1 MLYWFNPFVWIAF
14 REMRLDREIACDIA
28 VLNSL
33 DEHCYAEYGN
43 AIINFVDRASQ
54 PRNFV
59 LANQLNSSKEQIKK
73 RIEKIA
79 SFTTESKLLKLK
91 SIAIFMLVGVFVVS
105 QAPLVSVMVD
115 DNNRYDFKNERTAYE
130 DLSEYFVGFEGSF
143 VLYNLKA
150 DQYSIYNENKSKLRV
165 SPDSTYKIF
174 SALFGLESNVITNEN
189 STIKWNGIKYP
200 YVSWNMNQNL
210 STAMKN
216 SVTWYFQDLDK
227 RINLDKMQAY
237 LNQIGYGNCNL
248 SGGIGQYWIESSLKV
263 SPVEQVQLLKAFYT
277 NQFGFEEKNVRT
289 VKDAI
294 ILEEKDGVRLSG
306 KTGTGSVNNKN
317 INGWFIGYVEIK
329 DNTYFFATNIQN
341 EGNTNGSK
349 AAEITLSILRDKGIY
364 YSYLPGNKNSI

>member
-1 MLYWFNPFVWIAF
+1 
-14 REMRLDREIACDIA
+14 MRLDREIACDIA

-294 ILEEKDGVRLSG
+294 ILEEKDGLRLSG

-329 DNTYFFATNIQN
+329 DNTYFFVTNIQN